1 MAEIKYYIG
10 TVNERNGDMEYDT
23 QYLFCTRGSPDNYSE
38 KVTKN
43 WRGGDVY
50 DEEYDGY
57 WSDDTLMSN
66 GGYKEVPKEDFD
78 VLKKYLANL

>member
-1 MAEIKYYIG
+1 MKTKKYYIG
-10 TVNERNGDMEYDT
+10 TVNERNGNMEYDS
-23 QYLFCTRGSPDNYSE
+23 QYIFATTGSPDNYSE

-50 DEEYDGY
+50 DKEHDGY

-66 GGYKEVPKEDFD
+66 GGYREIPKEDFD
-78 VLKKYLANL
+78 VLEKYLADL